1 MNSCFAVQVATLTP
15 RLSSSFANNVASAG
29 WAAAPPSLCPSHCAF
44 LNCESHLLSFLC
56 MFECRLDHWKFL
68 ARARKSTGTILFV
81 VKMCVCVAILMRVR
95 VMTAIPQNGPGI
107 RFFDPVLPKLL
118 MEVLIMW
125 GSSTKNYGSEHQTWS
140 DYRLW
145 FVQQLWSP
153 LKTIVFGACVYFGL
167 RGRLKVDYCSSP
179 SRKLTRAPQTWSK
192 WWFPWKSQL

>member
-1 MNSCFAVQVATLTP
+1 MFRSTSRNTDSATIKQLCEQCSEC
-15 RLSSSFANNVASAG
+15 RLSGCSSK
-29 WAAAPPSLCPSHCAF
+29 SLPEPLRVLELWIA
-44 LNCESHLLSFLC
+44 LKLS

-81 VKMCVCVAILMRVR
+81 VKMCVYVAILMRVR